1 VDLSKVFL
9 VTKFPSTFTN
19 ETFQQESRFGPNI
32 RIRWVSDTSC
42 LVILQTPQK
51 EGDDVAAR
59 VKALKD
65 WEVVIYS
72 EVEPEN
78 LGPAAKKIKV

>member
-1 VDLSKVFL
+1 MFL
-9 VTKFPSTFTN
+9 VTNFPSAFTN
-19 ETFQQESRFGPNI
+19 DTFQEESRFGTNI

-51 EGDDVAAR
+51 EGDADVAAR

-65 WEVVIYS
+65 WKVVALHDVEVT
-72 EVEPEN
+72 EN
-78 LGPAAKKIKV
+78 AAGPATKKIKV